1 MDFKSLKK
9 LQKGINFRDG
19 HSCTSRCAPSRYCL
33 MSGRYH
39 FRRGD
44 YHYKPM
50 DLEYGRKVLP
60 HIFKR
65 NNYATFTVGK
75 PQPVEDAL
83 KDPKGTRVSSILR
96 RLLSKIR

>member
-1 MDFKSLKK
+1 MALIK
-9 LQKGINFRDG
+9 LEKGINFRDG

-39 FRRGD
+39 FRRGN

-50 DLEYGRKVLP
+50 ELEYGRKVLS

-65 NNYATFTVGK
+65 NNYYTMTIGK
-75 PQPVEDAL
+75 PQ
-83 KDPKGTRVSSILR
+83 VSSKTIDPMTPKVPKYPLGHIFISYLAR
-96 RLLSKIR
+96 